1 MFKVDMIVSLKSI
14 LKEQGFKK
22 IRNYW
27 YKVQNEMTF
36 YLNIQGSAYSSDDF
50 YVNFG
55 VVLSSF
61 KEKIPPIYEWDVCRR
76 VFVDGKQTNFDLAD
90 VLLMFDYFLNL
101 FPTVE
106 ETVSFVNSQKK
117 QYQHIIISERYML
130 A

>member
-61 KEKIPPIYEWDVCRR
+61 KEKIPPI
-76 VFVDGKQTNFDLAD
+76 
-90 VLLMFDYFLNL
+90 
-101 FPTVE
+101 
-106 ETVSFVNSQKK
+106 
-117 QYQHIIISERYML
+117 
-130 A
+130 

>member
-55 VVLSSF
+55 IVLSSF

>member
-101 FPTVE
+101 FSTVE
-106 ETVSFVNSQKK
+106 VTVSFVNSQKK